1 MAEVSK
7 DNENKAYEAVEL
19 AKKTGKLKKGVN
31 EVTKAIEKG
40 IAKLV
45 VYANDVNPQEVIM
58 HLKPLCE
65 EKEIPCVVVSSREE
79 LGAAA
84 GLDMRVSDMVGQYCY
99 KLWHNRSTPCEICPV
114 QKSFRTGNPENYE
127 VSTPD
132 SRIWD
137 LRTVPIKDENGRV
150 LSVIEVGR
158 DITERKKMEKEVKER
173 IEELEKFYEMAIGRE
188 LRMKELKDE
197 IKRLQIELAKYQK

>member
-31 EVTKAIEKG
+31 EVTKAVERG

-45 VYANDVNPQEVIM
+45 VYAADVNPQEVIM

-65 EKEIPCVVVSSREE
+65 EKNIPCVIVSSREE

-84 GLDMRVSDMVGQYCY
+84 GLD
-99 KLWHNRSTPCEICPV
+99 
-114 QKSFRTGNPENYE
+114 
-127 VSTPD
+127 VSTA
-132 SRIWD
+132 SIAI
-137 LRTVPIKDENGRV
+137 IKEGESAQ
-150 LSVIEVGR
+150 LI
-158 DITERKKMEKEVKER
+158 
-173 IEELEKFYEMAIGRE
+173 
-188 LRMKELKDE
+188 KELASK
-197 IKRLQIELAKYQK
+197 

>member
-31 EVTKAIEKG
+31 EVTKAVEKG

-45 VYANDVNPQEVIM
+45 VYAADVNPQEVIM

-65 EKEIPCVVVSSREE
+65 EKNIPCVIVSSREE

-84 GLDMRVSDMVGQYCY
+84 GLD
-99 KLWHNRSTPCEICPV
+99 
-114 QKSFRTGNPENYE
+114 
-127 VSTPD
+127 VSTA
-132 SRIWD
+132 SIAI
-137 LRTVPIKDENGRV
+137 IKEGESAQ
-150 LSVIEVGR
+150 LI
-158 DITERKKMEKEVKER
+158 
-173 IEELEKFYEMAIGRE
+173 
-188 LRMKELKDE
+188 KELASK
-197 IKRLQIELAKYQK
+197 